1 MVIKKK
7 QHSKRLTDLI
17 NILNDKVTDEQR
29 MRPFVKHYLN
39 KYGAVPLWVLQND
52 LTFGNVSHFYQLQ
65 KRGVQNA
72 ACKLV
77 SQTSNRKQRLESI
90 MLLRVIQVLSGFRNI
105 CAHDE
110 RLYCAVV
117 RGARFSDLYSL
128 LCRVL
133 PDDETKAMLDELGR
147 LVGSY
152 RGLIA
157 QDVLYSVFK
166 EMNIRV

>member
-1 MVIKKK
+1 MATYLISISSKKR
-7 QHSKRLTDLI
+7 S
-17 NILNDKVTDEQR
+17 
-29 MRPFVKHYLN
+29 
-39 KYGAVPLWVLQND
+39 
-52 LTFGNVSHFYQLQ
+52 
-65 KRGVQNA
+65 VQNA

-77 SQTSNRKQRLESI
+77 VQTASRSQRLEPVT
-90 MLLRVIQVLSGFRNI
+90 LFRVIQVLSGFRNI
-105 CAHDE
+105 CAHDD

-117 RGARFSDLYSL
+117 RGARFSDMYSL

-133 PDDETKAMLDELGR
+133 PADETKAMLDELGR

-152 RGLIA
+152 GGLIA